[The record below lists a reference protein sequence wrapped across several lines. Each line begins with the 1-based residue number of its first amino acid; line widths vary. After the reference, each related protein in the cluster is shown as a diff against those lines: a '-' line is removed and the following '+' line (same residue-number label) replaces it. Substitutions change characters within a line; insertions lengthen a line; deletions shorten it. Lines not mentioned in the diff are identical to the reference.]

1 MTTVAVL
8 SHMVDSNTRRKLILT
23 SGVTLGAL
31 SGCLGLFDDENGDG
45 NGSDS
50 TEQTQ
55 DEQAETETATQ
66 TEENTEEE
74 PDTPTES
81 DDCPDGTSFL
91 GKFDFEDCE
100 FVQTEFGDE
109 ECDIEIKNVV
119 NKEDEECEPIGFE
132 WTTDGCEVH
141 QIRLFGGQDT
151 ETFDF
156 DSETSGVIDSDLV
169 NPGGQQ
175 AAISNVTFCGR
186 FDDEDDENGENDE
199 NDEEDEKD
207 DEKDKPDIKDGVSI
221 EPVDYDKRK
230 GKAKFK
236 VYNKT
241 DHKVELTWKEY
252 DGEQEG
258 TLKIKKD
265 SYKTFWADV
274 HGESLKIVLY
284 FDGKQI
290 DYAEID
296 TKYFHIENNVRIKA
310 IDYDKHRHK
319 AKFRIY
325 NDTKNDVDVMWK
337 EYNGDQKSHTRVGRN
352 GNRTFWVDMKGDS
365 MKLVLYYDDKEID
378 YAEIDTGDYKKKPD
392 VENEVEIHPDCYDKS
407 DKKATFKIKNATSH
421 HIEVTWKEYG
431 GKHEETVKVRMND
444 NRHIHVPMKDNGDE
458 MKVVLYFD
466 GKEIDYAELSKDH
479 YCDEYAA

>member
-45 NGSDS
+45 NGNGSDP

-55 DEQAETETATQ
+55 DEQGETET
-66 TEENTEEE
+66 E
-74 PDTPTES
+74 TPTEEPS
-81 DDCPDGTSFL
+81 EDDAD
-91 GKFDFEDCE
+91 DDYEDDN
-100 FVQTEFGDE
+100 GDH
-109 ECDIEIKNVV
+109 
-119 NKEDEECEPIGFE
+119 EDE
-132 WTTDGCEVH
+132 
-141 QIRLFGGQDT
+141 
-151 ETFDF
+151 
-156 DSETSGVIDSDLV
+156 
-169 NPGGQQ
+169 
-175 AAISNVTFCGR
+175 
-186 FDDEDDENGENDE
+186 DDEDDKDGD
-199 NDEEDEKD
+199 EDEKDEED
-207 DEKDKPDIKDGVSI
+207 DEKDKPDVKDGVSI
-221 EPVDYDKRK
+221 EAVDYDKRK
-230 GKAKFK
+230 GKVKFK

-241 DHKVELTWKEY
+241 GHKVELTWEEY
-252 DGEQEG
+252 DGDQKGSLNVEKE
-258 TLKIKKD
+258 
-265 SYKTFWADV
+265 SYDTFWADA
-274 HGESLKIVLY
+274 HDESLKIVVY
-284 FDGKQI
+284 FDGKEI

-296 TKYFHIENNVRIKA
+296 IKNFYIESNIRIEA

-352 GNRTFWVDMKGDS
+352 GNRTFWADMKGDS
-365 MKLVLYYDDKEID
+365 MKLVLYSDDKEID